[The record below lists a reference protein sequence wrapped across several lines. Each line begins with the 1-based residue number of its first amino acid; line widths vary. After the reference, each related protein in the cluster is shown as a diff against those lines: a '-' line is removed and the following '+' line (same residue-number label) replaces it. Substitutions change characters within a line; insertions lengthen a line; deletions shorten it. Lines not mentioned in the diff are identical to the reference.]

1 MIKTDIRTELSSG
14 NILIRRARLEDKE
27 QLHQAVK
34 DSMDDLTAWMPWAHT
49 KYSRNDA
56 EDFLVTNVLN
66 WEEGQEYNFLVFD
79 KSTYRL
85 LGGCGLNKIDLPN
98 KVANLGY
105 WIRSS
110 EMGKGFATKATLLT
124 ALFAFEDL
132 KLNRLE
138 ILVSVDNYP
147 SLKVAKKVGAHWEG
161 VLKKR
166 ILLKNKAHDAVISCI
181 LNTDLKDIK
190 LKLNRF

>member
-1 MIKTDIRTELSSG
+1 MNRTEIRTELSSG

-27 QLHQAVK
+27 QLYQAVK
-34 DSMDDLTAWMPWAHT
+34 DSLGDLGAWMPWAHS
-49 KYSRNDA
+49 KYSRSDA
-56 EDFLVTNVLN
+56 EEFLVTNVLN
-66 WEEGQEYNFLVFD
+66 WEEGLEYNFLVFD
-79 KSTYRL
+79 KSSYRL
-85 LGGCGLNKIDLPN
+85 LGGCGLNKIDQPN

-110 EMGKGFATKATLLT
+110 EMGKGLATKATLLT

-166 ILLKNKAHDAVISCI
+166 ILLKNKTHDAVISCI
-181 LNTDLKDIK
+181 LNSDLKDIK